1 MRSSDG
7 WSSYRPTGGDVGLHV
22 MAQGRPISELT
33 VKSVIRM
40 WRSGASYR
48 EIADILKLSTST
60 VHKILRHDVDK
71 RCALR

>member
-1 MRSSDG
+1 
-7 WSSYRPTGGDVGLHV
+7 
-22 MAQGRPISELT
+22 MAQGRPISELM

-48 EIADILKLSTST
+48 EITDILKLSTST